1 MKKSTALISVFH
13 RMLFYLVVFSFTH
26 IVVSHKRAGLE
37 SSAGRTVICERSS
50 WLTACPRVTPANPAS
65 LLPASCSE
73 SWERTALA
81 ALGSHFLPCVVH
93 MHWTHTV
100 SGGESY
106 SRDLWK
112 QMSLFEILG
121 KAWALST
128 CAALSSCNDVSRG
141 RSESISALSFR
152 RSVGHIWST
161 PSPHSKAREQST
173 SKPNE
178 KLEMWRQF
186 FRIFLELC

>member
-1 MKKSTALISVFH
+1 MFFTKCCFTWWCLVSH
-13 RMLFYLVVFSFTH
+13 LVVFSFTH

-50 WLTACPRVTPANPAS
+50 WLTACPLVTPANPAS
-65 LLPASCSE
+65 CVVF
-73 SWERTALA
+73 WELRTKALA
-81 ALGSHFLPCVVH
+81 ARGSHFLPCVVH

-100 SGGESY
+100 LGGESY

-141 RSESISALSFR
+141 RSESISALSFQ
-152 RSVGHIWST
+152 RSVGHLWST